1 MLQDHHIPQ
10 QDIAAALALQNYAS
24 ISLARMGRVALLN
37 RTDTKY
43 VLSLA
48 TLQRI
53 MPQLTEAYA
62 ALVVKGK
69 RASHYRTLYFDSAD
83 FALYHRHHAGM
94 LNRYKVRAREY
105 VDSHLA
111 FLEVKHKTN
120 KGRTIKSRLQTPE
133 LADEIGMETAA
144 FLHNTFP
151 FDPTQLEP
159 KLWVAYD
166 RITLVSELR
175 QERVTID
182 LNLAFSWAA
191 ETVSLPPLVIVE
203 VKQDGFSTQSAMI
216 QLLRQNRVRPLGLS
230 KYCLGVSLLYPAIKH
245 NNFKPKLRL
254 VQKLAQGQSHAY
266 CH

>member
-1 MLQDHHIPQ
+1 MLQEHCIPQ
-10 QDIAAALALQNYAS
+10 QDIATTLALQHYAP
-24 ISLARMGRVALLN
+24 ISLSKMGRVALLN

-53 MPQLTEAYA
+53 MPQLTEVYA
-62 ALVVKGK
+62 ALVVQGK

-83 FALYHRHHAGM
+83 FGLYHRHHAGM
-94 LNRYKVRAREY
+94 LDRYKVRAREY

-120 KGRTIKSRLQTPE
+120 KGRTIKSRMQTPE
-133 LADEIGMETAA
+133 LTDEIGAETAA
-144 FLHNTFP
+144 FLQDTIP
-151 FDPTQLEP
+151 FNPAQLEP
-159 KLWVAYD
+159 KLWVEYD

-182 LNLAFSWAA
+182 LNLAFSWED
-191 ETVSLPPLVIVE
+191 ETVGLPQLVIVE
-203 VKQDGFSTQSAMI
+203 VKQDGFSSQSEMI
-216 QLLRQNRVRPLGLS
+216 RLLRQNQVQPLGFS
-230 KYCLGVSLLYPAIKH
+230 KYCLGVTLLFPQMKH
-245 NNFKPKLRL
+245 NNFKSKLRL

-266 CH
+266 RH

>member
-1 MLQDHHIPQ
+1 MLPKLSTPQ
-10 QDIAAALALQNYAS
+10 QDIAATLALQQYAP
-24 ISLARMGRVALLN
+24 ISLSKMGRVALLN

-43 VLSLA
+43 VLSLP

-53 MPQLTEAYA
+53 MPQLTEVYS
-62 ALVVKGK
+62 ALVVQGK

-120 KGRTIKSRLQTPE
+120 KGRTIKSRMQTPE
-133 LADEIGMETAA
+133 LTDEIGAETAA
-144 FLHNTFP
+144 FLHNTLP
-151 FDPTQLEP
+151 FDPAELAP
-159 KLWVAYD
+159 KLWVEYD

-182 LNLAFSWAA
+182 LNLTFSWAD
-191 ETVSLPPLVIVE
+191 ETISLPQLVIVE
-203 VKQDGFSTQSAMI
+203 VKQDGFSTQSEMI
-216 QLLRQNRVRPLGLS
+216 RRLRQNQVRPLGFS

-254 VQKLAQGQSHAY
+254 VQKLAQGQLHAY